1 MREARTCPA
10 RRVLARAAQVN
21 TRLGHENLGSLS
33 AGRGFVPARAPL
45 QSFPASHAPWDEAAA
60 ALPALYRD
68 LAVRPA
74 LDRLPVLPA
83 DATALPAAAL
93 QRAAT
98 VLGILGHAYVHNAR
112 PEPVELPPGIAL
124 PWAEVRLRLDRAP
137 EPVLAYTDLI
147 VNNWQIADDGNPST
161 LRVGGL
167 DLLVPVVDNREE
179 RVFYLSQLEILAR
192 CAPIV
197 PAVAAAQDAVLDD
210 DAEALRQALE
220 TVTDVLRTVSR
231 SSLTLIDPRPK
242 SATHVDPVVWA
253 KTVAPLAVPF
263 RPGVL
268 GPSGTASPIFNLL
281 DVFLER
287 RSHES
292 QLGREIRLHRRS
304 YPLHWRSLLDAVESV
319 SVPDYVAAHPRS
331 GLTTS
336 LDGVR
341 EAYAGPDGFLGHH
354 RRKVYGYLA
363 VAFMVGRGV
372 TIGGFSGSP
381 QERTW
386 NTVDAA
392 LTRSRAERMP
402 GPVGP
407 PAQHDCREV
416 GRSPRRPDAGV
427 PAARAITVSDLAAH
441 NDRHHGWWVSIGG
454 RIHDVTEFV
463 ERHPGGDAVLR
474 AHAGLD
480 ATNAFERAHVV
491 HPGVERLL
499 RNTDIGFLACPDLT
513 EAREAYRAW
522 VRALFTVVEMQ
533 NTFRLDRSFGRG
545 TDVCLPGGPR
555 ASALQA
561 DRAVDTYVRF
571 SDRYLPQLAAEVLR
585 PLAGLTR
592 TTDGSAGQRG
602 GRRRVD
608 QHGAGVVSP
617 AAGLVPAPRA
627 APAPQTAHDRWRV
640 LSDHLDHSLV
650 VVKSMLCAGIRHLEI
665 HGDAALTG
673 AGMQSLVDDAIRV
686 SLLHGTAD
694 AHDDPQS
701 GRADGPRSDAHG
713 RCTAPTASRCP

>member
-1 MREARTCPA
+1 VREARTCPA

-33 AGRGFVPARAPL
+33 AGRGFVPVRAPL

-179 RVFYLSQLEILAR
+179 RVFYLSQVEILAR

-197 PAVAAAQDAVLDD
+197 PAVAAAQDAVLND
-210 DAEALRQALE
+210 DAAALRHALE
-220 TVTDVLRTVSR
+220 SMTDALGAVSR
-231 SSLTLIDPRPK
+231 ASLTLIDPRPT
-242 SATHVDPVVWA
+242 SATHVDPVIWA

-281 DVFLER
+281 DVFLDR
-287 RSHES
+287 RASAS
-292 QLGREIRLHRRS
+292 RLGREMALHRNS
-304 YPLHWRSLLDAVESV
+304 YPVHWRRFLDAVERV
-319 SVPDYVAAHPRS
+319 SVADHVAAHPGS
-331 GLTTS
+331 GAATAF
-336 LDGVR
+336 DQVR

-363 VAFMVGRGV
+363 VAFKVGRGV
-372 TIGGFSGSP
+372 TIGGFRGAPRES
-381 QERTW
+381 TW
-386 NTVDAA
+386 NEVDAA
-392 LTRSRAERMP
+392 LTESRTERPAGRPVRPAPHRSAPAGLAGRA
-402 GPVGP
+402 
-407 PAQHDCREV
+407 
-416 GRSPRRPDAGV
+416 GRG
-427 PAARAITVSDLAAH
+427 ITVSDLATR
-441 NDRHHGWWVSIGG
+441 NDDAHGWWVAIGG
-454 RIHDVTEFV
+454 RVHDVTGFV
-463 ERHPGGDAVLR
+463 ARHPGGDAVLR

-480 ATNAFERAHVV
+480 ATNAFERAHG
-491 HPGVERLL
+491 HAGPERLL
-499 RNTDIGFLACPDLT
+499 RRTDIGHLVHPSLT
-513 EAREAYRAW
+513 QSLDVYRAW
-522 VRALFTVVEMQ
+522 VDALFTVIDLQ

-545 TDVCLPGGPR
+545 TDLCVPGGCQ
-555 ASALQA
+555 ASALQL
-561 DRAVDTYVRF
+561 DRAVDTCLRF
-571 SDRYLPQLAAEVLR
+571 RDAYLPQLATEVLR
-585 PLAGLTR
+585 PLADRLPGA
-592 TTDGSAGQRG
+592 DG
-602 GRRRVD
+602 
-608 QHGAGVVSP
+608 GAGRVPERGSSDD
-617 AAGLVPAPRA
+617 AGRFVPAPRA
-627 APAPQTAHDRWRV
+627 AASPTAHDRVRG
-640 LSDHLDHSLV
+640 LLDHVDRDLV
-650 VVKSMLCAGIRHLEI
+650 VVGALLRSGVRRFEE
-665 HGDAALTG
+665 HGDDAVAGPELRRLVQRASALSFGRGGPAAASTTG
-673 AGMQSLVDDAIRV
+673 NRPR
-686 SLLHGTAD
+686 AD
-694 AHDDPQS
+694 RS
-701 GRADGPRSDAHG
+701 GRGHAPCTSTRS
-713 RCTAPTASRCP
+713 P